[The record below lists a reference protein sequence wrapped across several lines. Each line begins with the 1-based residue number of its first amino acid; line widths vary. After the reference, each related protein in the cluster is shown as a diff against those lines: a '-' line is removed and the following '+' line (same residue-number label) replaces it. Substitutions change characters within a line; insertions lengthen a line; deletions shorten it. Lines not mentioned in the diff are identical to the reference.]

1 MVSSFSTALSGLEAD
16 SGAINVIGNDLANL
30 NTTGYKANEIEF
42 SALMSQAIGVAGN
55 NSQVGIGVSPVSS
68 FANYTQGSLE
78 TTGGATDAAIQG
90 NGFFVVQGP
99 NNQTDYT
106 RDGSFQISASG
117 ELVTAAG
124 DAVQGWS
131 ATNGVVNANGA
142 VGDISVPLGATVPA
156 TATTSMSLALNL
168 DAESPTTGAGS
179 NFSAPIQVFDSLG
192 QSHTLTASFKNTGT
206 NTWSYTLTIPSA
218 DLSSGGKTTVA
229 SGTMTF
235 DANGNLTSPA
245 LSADPQVVKIAGL
258 ADGAADMS
266 INWNFYNA
274 TTGSSNITQLAESS
288 GLGSSTQNGFA
299 AGQVSNVT
307 LQNGGLLVANYTNG
321 QTVTVGQLALAS
333 IANPDTLTS
342 VGNNYLQAST
352 TTSTPAIGT
361 ANSGARGQIVAGSLE
376 SSTVDIAQEFTSL
389 LTFERSYQ
397 ANSRVITVSDQL
409 QQATVGLIQG

>member
-1 MVSSFSTALSGLEAD
+1 MISSFSTALSGLEAD

-30 NTTGYKANEIEF
+30 NTTGYKASEIEF
-42 SALMSQAIGVAGN
+42 SDLMSQQLGIGDN
-55 NSQVGIGVSPVSS
+55 NNQVGLGVSPVTS
-68 FANYTQGSLE
+68 FANYTQGTLQ

-106 RDGSFQISASG
+106 RDGSFQINSNG

-124 DAVQGWS
+124 DAVQGWT
-131 ATNGVVNANGA
+131 AVNGVVNANGPTSS
-142 VGDISVPLGATVPA
+142 ITVPLGATVPA
-156 TATTSMSLALNL
+156 TPTTTMSLPLNL
-168 DAESPTTGAGS
+168 NSTDANGT
-179 NFSAPIQVFDSLG
+179 FSAPIQVYDSLG
-192 QSHTLTASFKNTGT
+192 QSHTLTATFTNTGT
-206 NTWSYTLTIPSA
+206 NTWTYSVAIPAA
-218 DLSSGGKTTVA
+218 DLTTGGTTTVA

-245 LSADPQVVKIAGL
+245 ASSDPQVVHIAGL

-266 INWNFYNA
+266 INWNLYNP
-274 TTGSSNITQLAESS
+274 TTGASSITQLAEAS
-288 GLGSSTQNGFA
+288 GLGTTSQNGYA
-299 AGQVSNVT
+299 AGQINNVS
-307 LQNGGLLVANYTNG
+307 LQNGGLLVANYSNG
-321 QTVTVGQLALAS
+321 QTVTVGQLAVAS

-352 TTSTPAIGT
+352 GTSTPSIGT
-361 ANSGARGQIVAGSLE
+361 ANSGSRGQIVAGSLE
-376 SSTVDIAQEFTSL
+376 SSTVDIAQEFTNL

-409 QQATVGLIQG
+409 LQDTVGLIQG

>member
-1 MVSSFSTALSGLEAD
+1 MISSFSTALSGLEAD

-42 SALMSQAIGVAGN
+42 SALMSQALGVAGN
-55 NSQVGIGVSPVSS
+55 GNEVGIGVSPVTA

-106 RDGSFQISASG
+106 RDGSFQINASG

-131 ATNGVVNANGA
+131 ATAGGAVNTNGA
-142 VGDISVPLGATVPA
+142 IGSISVPLGATVPA
-156 TATTSMSLALNL
+156 NATSSMSLALNL
-168 DAESPTTGAGS
+168 DSTDTGGT
-179 NFSAPIQVFDSLG
+179 FSAPIQVFDSLG
-192 QSHTLTASFKNTGT
+192 QSHTLTATYTNTGT
-206 NTWSYTLTIPSA
+206 NTWSYALTIPAA
-218 DLSSGGKTTVA
+218 DLTAGGTTTVA
-229 SGTMTF
+229 SGTLTF
-235 DANGNLTSPA
+235 NSNGSLTSPA
-245 LSADPQVVKIAGL
+245 ASTDPQVVQITGL
-258 ADGAADMS
+258 ADGASNLS
-266 INWNFYNA
+266 INWSLYNP

-288 GLGSSTQNGFA
+288 GLGSSTQNGYA

-321 QTVTVGQLALAS
+321 QTVTVGQLAVAS

-342 VGNNYLQAST
+342 VGNNYLQVST
-352 TTSTPAIGT
+352 ATSTPAIGT
-361 ANSGARGQIVAGSLE
+361 ANSGARGQIIAGSLE

-397 ANSRVITVSDQL
+397 ANSRVISVSDQL
-409 QQATVGLIQG
+409 LQDTVGLIQG

>member
-1 MVSSFSTALSGLEAD
+1 MISSFSTALSGLEAD

-68 FANYTQGSLE
+68 FANYTQGAQE
-78 TTGGATDAAIQG
+78 TTGGATDAMIQG

-99 NNQTDYT
+99 ENQTDYT
-106 RDGSFQISASG
+106 RDGSFQINASG

-131 ATNGVVNANGA
+131 ATNGAVNTNGPI
-142 VGDISVPLGATVPA
+142 GSISVPLGATVPA
-156 TATTSMSLALNL
+156 TPTTSMSMALNL
-168 DAESPTTGAGS
+168 DSTDTKGT
-179 NFSAPIQVFDSLG
+179 FSAPIQVFDSLG
-192 QSHTLTASFKNTGT
+192 QSHTLTATFT
-206 NTWSYTLTIPSA
+206 NTATNSWTYALTIPAA
-218 DLSSGGKTTVA
+218 DLAAGGTTTVS

-235 DANGNLTSPA
+235 GSNGNLTSPA
-245 LSADPQVVKIAGL
+245 IATDPQVVPITGL

-266 INWNFYNA
+266 INWSLYNP
-274 TTGSSNITQLAESS
+274 TTGNSTITQLAESS
-288 GLGSSTQNGFA
+288 GLGGTTQNGFA
-299 AGQVSNVT
+299 AGQISNVS
-307 LQNGGLLVANYTNG
+307 LENGGLLQANYSNG
-321 QTVTVGQLALAS
+321 QSLTVGQLAVAS

-342 VGNNYLQAST
+342 VGNNYLQASPA
-352 TTSTPAIGT
+352 TSTPSVGT
-361 ANSGARGQIVAGSLE
+361 ANSGSRGQIIAGSLE

-409 QQATVGLIQG
+409 LQDTVGLIQG

>member
-1 MVSSFSTALSGLEAD
+1 MISSFSTALSGLEAD

-42 SALMSQAIGVAGN
+42 SALMSQELGVAGN
-55 NSQVGIGVSPVSS
+55 RNEIGIGVSPVTA
-68 FANYTQGSLE
+68 FANYTQGSLQ

-106 RDGSFQISASG
+106 RDGSFQVNANG

-131 ATNGVVNANGA
+131 AAAGAVNTNGPIGS
-142 VGDISVPLGATVPA
+142 ISVPLNATVPA
-156 TATTSMSLALNL
+156 NATSSMSLALNL
-168 DAESPTTGAGS
+168 DSRTAGGT
-179 NFSAPIQVFDSLG
+179 FSAPIQIFDSLG
-192 QSHTLTASFKNTGT
+192 QSHTLTATYTNTGT
-206 NTWSYTLTIPSA
+206 NTWSYALKIPAA
-218 DLSSGGKTTVA
+218 DLTTGGSTTLA
-229 SGTMTF
+229 SGTLTF
-235 DANGNLTSPA
+235 DGNGNLTSPA
-245 LSADPQVVKIAGL
+245 LSADPQVVPITGL
-258 ADGAADMS
+258 ADGASALS
-266 INWNFYNA
+266 INWSLYNP

-299 AGQVSNVT
+299 AGQISNVT

-321 QTVTVGQLALAS
+321 QKVTVGQLAVAS

-352 TTSTPAIGT
+352 ATSTPAIGT

-409 QQATVGLIQG
+409 QQATVGLIQA

>member
-1 MVSSFSTALSGLEAD
+1 MISSFSTALSGLEAD

-42 SALMSQAIGVAGN
+42 SDLMSQQLGLAGN
-55 NSQVGIGVSPVSS
+55 TNQVGIGVSPVSA
-68 FANYTQGSLE
+68 FANYTQGSLQ

-99 NNQTDYT
+99 GNQTDYT
-106 RDGSFQISASG
+106 RDGSFQINASG

-131 ATNGVVNANGA
+131 AANGVVNTNGA
-142 VGDISVPLGATVPA
+142 VGSISVPLGATVPA
-156 TATTSMSLALNL
+156 TPTTSMSMALNL
-168 DAESPTTGAGS
+168 DSTDTKGT
-179 NFSAPIQVFDSLG
+179 FSAPVQVFDSLG
-192 QSHTLTASFKNTGT
+192 QSHTLTATFT
-206 NTWSYTLTIPSA
+206 NTASNSWTYALTIPAA
-218 DLSSGGKTTVA
+218 DLAAGGTTTVA

-235 DANGNLTSPA
+235 DSNGNLTSPA
-245 LSADPQVVKIAGL
+245 IATDPQVVPITGL

-266 INWNFYNA
+266 INWSLYNP
-274 TTGSSNITQLAESS
+274 TTGNSNITQLAETS
-288 GLGSSTQNGFA
+288 GLGSTTQNGFA
-299 AGQVSNVT
+299 AGQINNVS
-307 LQNGGLLVANYTNG
+307 LENGGLLQANYSNG
-321 QTVTVGQLALAS
+321 QKVTVGQLAVAS

-352 TTSTPAIGT
+352 ATSTPSVGT
-361 ANSGARGQIVAGSLE
+361 ANSGSRGQIVAGSLE

-397 ANSRVITVSDQL
+397 ADSRVITVSDQL
-409 QQATVGLIQG
+409 LQDTVGLIQG

>member
-1 MVSSFSTALSGLEAD
+1 MISSFSTALSGLEAD

-30 NTTGYKANEIEF
+30 NTTGYKASEIEF
-42 SALMSQAIGVAGN
+42 SAMMSQALGVAGN
-55 NSQVGIGVSPVSS
+55 GNQIGIGVSPVTT
-68 FANYTQGSLE
+68 FANYTQGTLE

-106 RDGSFQISASG
+106 RDGSFQINANG

-131 ATNGVVNANGA
+131 ATSGA
-142 VGDISVPLGATVPA
+142 VNTNGPVGSISVPLGATVPA
-156 TATTSMSLALNL
+156 NATTSMSLALNL
-168 DAESPTTGAGS
+168 DARNTNGTFA
-179 NFSAPIQVFDSLG
+179 APIQVFDSLG
-192 QSHTLTASFKNTGT
+192 QSHTLTATFTNSGTGSW
-206 NTWSYTLTIPSA
+206 NYTLTIPAA
-218 DLSSGGKTTVA
+218 DLTTGGTTTVA
-229 SGTMTF
+229 SGTLLF
-235 DANGNLTSPA
+235 DSNGNLTSPA
-245 LSADPQVVKIAGL
+245 ASSGPQAVQITGL
-258 ADGAADMS
+258 ADGASDLS
-266 INWNFYNA
+266 INWNLYNP

-288 GLGSSTQNGFA
+288 GLGSSSQNGFA

-333 IANPDTLTS
+333 IANPDTMTS
-342 VGNNYLQAST
+342 VGNNYLQAT
-352 TTSTPAIGT
+352 TATSTPAIGT

-376 SSTVDIAQEFTSL
+376 TSTVDIAQEFTSL

>member
-1 MVSSFSTALSGLEAD
+1 MISSFSTALSGLEAD

-42 SALMSQAIGVAGN
+42 STLMSQQLGVAGN
-55 NSQVGIGVSPVSS
+55 TNDVGIGVSPVSS
-68 FANYTQGSLE
+68 FANYTQGSLQ
-78 TTGGATDAAIQG
+78 TTGGATDAALQG

-106 RDGSFQISASG
+106 RDGSFQINANG

-131 ATNGVVNANGA
+131 ATNGTVNTNGPTGA
-142 VGDISVPLGATVPA
+142 ISVPLGATVPA
-156 TATTSMSLALNL
+156 TATSSMSLALNL
-168 DAESPTTGAGS
+168 DSTDTGGT
-179 NFSAPIQVFDSLG
+179 FSAPIQVFDSLG
-192 QSHTLTASFKNTGT
+192 QSHTLTATFTNTGT
-206 NTWSYTLTIPSA
+206 NTWSYAVTIPAA
-218 DLSSGGKTTVA
+218 DLTTGGSTTVA

-245 LSADPQVVKIAGL
+245 ASTDPQVVAITGL
-258 ADGAADMS
+258 ADGAANLS
-266 INWNFYNA
+266 INWNLYNP
-274 TTGSSNITQLAESS
+274 TTGTSSITQLAEAS
-288 GLGSSTQNGFA
+288 GLGSTTQNGFA
-299 AGQVSNVT
+299 AGQISNVS
-307 LQNGGLLVANYTNG
+307 LQNGGLLVANYSNG
-321 QTVTVGQLALAS
+321 QTVTVGQLAVAS

-352 TTSTPAIGT
+352 ATATPSIGT
-361 ANSGARGQIVAGSLE
+361 ADSGSRGQIVAGSLE

-397 ANSRVITVSDQL
+397 ADSRVITVSDQL
-409 QQATVGLIQG
+409 LQDTVGLIQG

>member
-1 MVSSFSTALSGLEAD
+1 MISSFSTALSGLEAD

-30 NTTGYKANEIEF
+30 NTTGYKASEIEF
-42 SALMSQAIGVAGN
+42 SALMSQELGVAGN
-55 NSQVGIGVSPVSS
+55 GNQVGIGVSPVTAFS
-68 FANYTQGSLE
+68 NYTQGTLE

-106 RDGSFQISASG
+106 RDGSFQINSSG

-131 ATNGVVNANGA
+131 ATAGGVVNTNGA
-142 VGDISVPLGATVPA
+142 IGGISVPLGATVPA
-156 TATTSMSLALNL
+156 NATTSMSLAVNLNST
-168 DAESPTTGAGS
+168 DTGGT
-179 NFSAPIQVFDSLG
+179 FSAPIQVFDSLG
-192 QSHTLTASFKNTGT
+192 QSHTLTATYTNTGT
-206 NTWSYTLTIPSA
+206 NTWSYALTIPTA
-218 DLSSGGKTTVA
+218 DLTAGGSTTVA
-229 SGTMTF
+229 SGTLTF

-245 LSADPQVVKIAGL
+245 ASADPQVVQISGL
-258 ADGAADMS
+258 ADGASDLS
-266 INWNFYNA
+266 INWNLYNP

-299 AGQVSNVT
+299 AGQISNVT

-321 QTVTVGQLALAS
+321 QTVTVGQLAVAS
-333 IANPDTLTS
+333 IANPDTLTA

-352 TTSTPAIGT
+352 ATSTPAIGT
-361 ANSGARGQIVAGSLE
+361 ANSGARGQIVAGSIE
-376 SSTVDIAQEFTSL
+376 TSTVDIAQEFTNL

-409 QQATVGLIQG
+409 LQDTVGLIQG

>member
-1 MVSSFSTALSGLEAD
+1 MISSFSAALSGLEAD

-30 NTTGYKANEIEF
+30 NTTGYKASEIEF
-42 SALMSQAIGVAGN
+42 SDLMSQQLGVGDN
-55 NSQVGIGVSPVSS
+55 TNQVGLGVSPVTS
-68 FANYTQGSLE
+68 FANYTQGSLQ

-106 RDGSFQISASG
+106 RDGSFQINSSG

-131 ATNGVVNANGA
+131 AVNGVVNANGPTGSIA
-142 VGDISVPLGATVPA
+142 VPLGATVPA
-156 TATTSMSLALNL
+156 TATTSMSLPMNLNST
-168 DAESPTTGAGS
+168 DSGGT
-179 NFSAPIQVFDSLG
+179 FSAPIQVFDSLG
-192 QSHTLTASFKNTGT
+192 QSHTLTATFTNTGT
-206 NTWSYTLTIPSA
+206 NTWSYALSVPAA
-218 DLSSGGKTTVA
+218 DLTTGGTTTVA

-245 LSADPQVVKIAGL
+245 ASADPQVVQIAGL
-258 ADGAADMS
+258 ADGAANLS
-266 INWNFYNA
+266 INWNLYNPTSGA
-274 TTGSSNITQLAESS
+274 STITQLAESS
-288 GLGSSTQNGFA
+288 GVGTTSQNGFA
-299 AGQVSNVT
+299 AGQINNVS
-307 LQNGGLLVANYTNG
+307 LQNGGLLVANYSNG
-321 QTVTVGQLALAS
+321 QTVTVGQLAVAS

-352 TTSTPAIGT
+352 GTSTPSIGT
-361 ANSGARGQIVAGSLE
+361 AGSGSRGQIVAGSLE

-409 QQATVGLIQG
+409 LQDTVGLIQG